1 MIFEC
6 LVTKGVEGTLMNKL
20 GLEQGARG
28 GEERNRR
35 VVFNFIKQLEETLN
49 MDQIIHYSCEKPQ

>member
-6 LVTKGVEGTLMNKL
+6 LVTKGVEGTL
-20 GLEQGARG
+20 G

-49 MDQIIHYSCEKPQ
+49 MDQIIH